1 MKNYLKNKNFIPRS
15 YVNSIKNN
23 NTKGN
28 KRGLIYL
35 IIINLLILPITISG
49 VFKNEKDLESEIVVN
64 VEEEVNI
71 ELVINWINEI
81 DKDVLDLKVT
91 DSDALMTV
99 KSLEKIYS
107 LEDES
112 SIVINNV
119 IKNEKGY
126 YILEI
131 MRNNEE

>member
-15 YVNSIKNN
+15 YVNSIENN

-35 IIINLLILPITISG
+35 IIINLLILPITISEI
-49 VFKNEKDLESEIVVN
+49 FQNEKDLESEIVVN

-71 ELVINWINEI
+71 ELIINWINEI
-81 DKDVLDLKVT
+81 DKDVLDLRVT
-91 DSDALMTV
+91 DSDASMTV

-119 IKNEKGY
+119 SKNEKGY
-126 YILEI
+126 YILGI
-131 MRNNEE
+131 TRNN

>member
-15 YVNSIKNN
+15 YVNSIENN

-49 VFKNEKDLESEIVVN
+49 VFKNENDLESESVVN

-71 ELVINWINEI
+71 ELIINWINEI
-81 DKDVLDLKVT
+81 DKDVLDLRVT
-91 DSDALMTV
+91 DSDASMTV

-119 IKNEKGY
+119 SKNEKGY
-126 YILEI
+126 YILGI
-131 MRNNEE
+131 TRNN

>member
-49 VFKNEKDLESEIVVN
+49 VFKNEKDLESKIIVN

-91 DSDALMTV
+91 DSDASMTV

-131 MRNNEE
+131 MRNN

>member
-15 YVNSIKNN
+15 YVNSIEKDK
-23 NTKGN
+23 TKGN

-35 IIINLLILPITISG
+35 IIINLLILPITMSG
-49 VFKNEKDLESEIVVN
+49 VFKNENDLESEIVVN

-71 ELVINWINEI
+71 ELIINWINKI
-81 DKDVLDLKVT
+81 DKDVLELRVT
-91 DSDALMTV
+91 DSDASMTV

-107 LEDES
+107 LEDEN

-119 IKNEKGY
+119 SKNEKGY
-126 YILEI
+126 YILGITE
-131 MRNNEE
+131 NN

>member
-49 VFKNEKDLESEIVVN
+49 VFKNEKDLESQIVVN

-131 MRNNEE
+131 MRNN